1 MMKMTLLRRGRLMS
15 SREMLSSVF
24 HFPAGITIDS
34 IDPSANELVIGVA
47 CDFPSMPCPECQQLS
62 ARIHSRYPRLVADLP
77 CAGRNV
83 ILVLTVRK
91 FVCGT
96 PTCPRKI
103 FTERLPGLV
112 ESYARMTSRL
122 IALVQALGLVAG
134 GRLGTRLADRLGV
147 APTPSTL
154 LRHLMQLPAPL
165 TRAVRVLGVDDFAW
179 KKRFTYGTI
188 LVDLERRKIIDVLPD
203 RESATVEAWLK
214 EHPEVEFVSR
224 DRGKDF
230 TKAATM
236 GAPQAQQVVDRFH
249 VVKNL
254 SEVLQEILG
263 HCRAEIRQGEAAV
276 SEFEQAAEERARGL
290 PTVAT
295 WQQRTPAHVKKA
307 HQARQASRDD
317 RYQQMTT
324 LRAQGLTQ
332 SEVAKRM
339 GMSERA
345 VRQWLKRGA
354 APTNERQFR
363 RRSVFDPYAAYVLHR
378 WQDGM
383 HEAKQLYEEIQVQG
397 FSGTV
402 RIVQRFV
409 QALRD
414 DPEKMPLAPATGAD
428 RFSSKTAT
436 WLFIR
441 DPKQLTTE
449 KQAELE
455 LICQRSETARQT
467 YELTQQLMSMLRL
480 RRGQEFERWLSAVE
494 ASQIPELRRFAQG
507 LLKDKSAVVAG
518 LTLSYSNGPVEAQ
531 VQKLKVVKR
540 SMYGRAKLPLLRQRL
555 LHVA

>member
-1 MMKMTLLRRGRLMS
+1 
-15 SREMLSSVF
+15 
-24 HFPAGITIDS
+24 
-34 IDPSANELVIGVA
+34 
-47 CDFPSMPCPECQQLS
+47 
-62 ARIHSRYPRLVADLP
+62 
-77 CAGRNV
+77 
-83 ILVLTVRK
+83 
-91 FVCGT
+91 
-96 PTCPRKI
+96 
-103 FTERLPGLV
+103 
-112 ESYARMTSRL
+112 
-122 IALVQALGLVAG
+122 
-134 GRLGTRLADRLGV
+134 
-147 APTPSTL
+147 
-154 LRHLMQLPAPL
+154 MQLPAPL

-188 LVDLERRKIIDVLPD
+188 LVDLERRKIIDVLAD
-203 RESATVEAWLK
+203 RESATVEAWLQG
-214 EHPEVEFVSR
+214 HSEVELVIR

-230 TKAATM
+230 TKAATV

-249 VVKNL
+249 MVKNL

-263 HCRAEIRQGEAAV
+263 HCRAEIRQGGAPLPQVEKAG
-276 SEFEQAAEERARGL
+276 EEPPRPL
-290 PTVAT
+290 PSAAT
-295 WQQRTPAHVKKA
+295 WQQRTPAHVKKV

-317 RYQQMTT
+317 RYTQMTT
-324 LRAQGLTQ
+324 LRAQGVTQ
-332 SEVAKRM
+332 REVAKRM

-345 VRQWLKRGA
+345 VRYWLKRGA

-363 RRSVFDPYAAYVLHR
+363 RRSVFDPYAAYVLQR
-378 WQDGM
+378 WQDGI
-383 HEAKQLYEEIQVQG
+383 HEAKQLYEEIRAQG

-414 DPEKMPLAPATGAD
+414 DPVKITLPPATGAD

-441 DPKQLTTE
+441 DPKQLTTQ

-455 LICQRSETARQT
+455 LICQHSETARKT
-467 YELTQQLMSMLRL
+467 YALTQQFMSMLRL

-531 VQKLKVVKR
+531 VQKLKSVKR
-540 SMYGRAKLPLLRQRL
+540 SMFGRAKLPLLRQRL

>member
-1 MMKMTLLRRGRLMS
+1 MEP
-15 SREMLSSVF
+15 REAALLSSIL
-24 HFPAGITIDS
+24 HLPAGITITS
-34 IDPSANELVIGVA
+34 VHPSVTELVVCVA
-47 CDFPSMPCPECQQLS
+47 CHAPSMPCPECHQLS
-62 ARIHSRYPRLVADLP
+62 ARIHGSYQRTVADLP

-83 ILVLTVRK
+83 LLMLTVRK
-91 FVCGT
+91 FVCST
-96 PTCPRKI
+96 STCPHNI

-112 ESYARMTSRL
+112 ESYGRMTTRL
-122 IALVQALGLVAG
+122 IALVQSLGLVAG
-134 GRLGTRLADRLGV
+134 GQMGTRQAERTGI
-147 APTPSTL
+147 ATTPSTL
-154 LRHLMQLPAPL
+154 LRHLMQLPAPV

-188 LVDLERRKIIDVLPD
+188 LVDLERRKIIDVLAD

-214 EHPEVEFVSR
+214 EHPEVAFVSR
-224 DRGKDF
+224 DRGKEF
-230 TKAATM
+230 TKAATL

-263 HCRAEIRQGEAAV
+263 HCRAEIRQGEAPLPQL
-276 SEFEQAAEERARGL
+276 EKAAEEPTRPL

-295 WQQRTPAHVKKA
+295 WQQRTPAHVKKV

-317 RYQQMTT
+317 RYTQMTT
-324 LRAQGLTQ
+324 LRAQGLMQ

-345 VRQWLKRGA
+345 VRTWLKRGA

-363 RRSVFDPYAAYVLHR
+363 RRSVFDPYAAYVLKR

-383 HEAKQLYEEIQVQG
+383 HEAKQLYEEIQAQG

-414 DPEKMPLAPATGAD
+414 NPEKITLAPATGAD
-428 RFSSKTAT
+428 RFSSKVAT

-441 DPKQLTTE
+441 DPKQLTTQ

-455 LICQRSETARQT
+455 LICQRSETARKT
-467 YELTQQLMSMLRL
+467 YALTQQFMSMLRL
-480 RRGQEFERWLSAVE
+480 RRGQDFEIWLSAVE
-494 ASQIPELRRFAQG
+494 ASSIPQLRRFAQG
-507 LLKDKSAVVAG
+507 LLKDKNAVVAG
-518 LTLSYSNGPVEAQ
+518 LTLSSSNGPIEAQ
-531 VQKLKVVKR
+531 VHKLKLVKR

-555 LHVA
+555 LHAA